1 MQKFVSH
8 SCCRNGVYV
17 AEGVSAENSR
27 AVGRAGRLECLSL
40 PEEKEEE
47 EKKVERG
54 RGISVTASRGIVHG
68 SHMYL

>member
-27 AVGRAGRLECLSL
+27 AVGRAGRLESLSL

-47 EKKVERG
+47 KVERG
-54 RGISVTASRGIVHG
+54 RGIGVTASRGIVHG